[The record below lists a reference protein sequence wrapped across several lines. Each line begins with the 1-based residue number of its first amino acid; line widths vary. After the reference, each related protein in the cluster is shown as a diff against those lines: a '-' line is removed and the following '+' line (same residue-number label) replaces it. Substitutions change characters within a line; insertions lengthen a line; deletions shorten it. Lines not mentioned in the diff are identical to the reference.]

1 MDAERAQARRVAEYY
16 DYETAALYCRY
27 WDNKHVHFGF
37 FDTEDMPLAAA
48 LDRMVD
54 VVLDGVELPRG
65 TTLVDCGCGVGGVA
79 AHIVDRYSATVVGIN
94 VSGVQLR
101 MANEAESSHHAQVH
115 THWVW
120 LMPRLDG
127 RCATTRWMRFWR
139 WNLPVILPIGPDS
152 SARQLVCCDR
162 ADN

>member
-1 MDAERAQARRVAEYY
+1 MCARGPDHVDAERAQARRVAEYY

-27 WDNKHVHFGF
+27 LDKKHVHFGF

-65 TTLVDCGCGVGGVA
+65 TTLVDCGCGVGGMA

-101 MANEAESSHHAQVH
+101 IGWFDVAMQHASLVGVMQCVGAALDDANGVVNAKS
-115 THWVW
+115 
-120 LMPRLDG
+120 L
-127 RCATTRWMRFWR
+127 RFWFTVA
-139 WNLPVILPIGPDS
+139 L
-152 SARQLVCCDR
+152 
-162 ADN
+162 